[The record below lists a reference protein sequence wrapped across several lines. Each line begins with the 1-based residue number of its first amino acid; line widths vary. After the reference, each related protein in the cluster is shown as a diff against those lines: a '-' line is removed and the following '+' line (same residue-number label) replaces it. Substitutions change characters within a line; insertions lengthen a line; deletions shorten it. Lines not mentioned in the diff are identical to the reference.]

1 MSGFFDSDDDLDT
14 AAEEAEE
21 RSGAAT
27 WVPEEGEAVKGILT
41 RADVQDGQYG
51 PQIVLNVKVM
61 EPEGVLVKD
70 ETVTVWCGGAV
81 LKRAVPDAAPALG
94 KGIKIRFEG
103 MQPTKDGS
111 NEYKMFTVVAQQ
123 QNQAFWDDLLARK
136 PLEKRAQRRAAATN
150 EPTPGAGN
158 FFGT

>member
-1 MSGFFDSDDDLDT
+1 MSGFFDSDEDLDT
-14 AAEEAEE
+14 AASEQEE
-21 RSGAAT
+21 RSGQAT
-27 WVPEEGEAVKGILT
+27 WTPEEGEAVKGILT
-41 RADVQDGQYG
+41 RADVQGGNYG
-51 PQIVLNVKVM
+51 PQIVLNIKVM

-81 LKRAVPDAAPALG
+81 LKRAVPEAAPALG

-111 NEYKMFTVVAQQ
+111 NEYKLFTVVAQEQ
-123 QNQAFWDDLLARK
+123 DQAFWNDLLARK
-136 PLEKRAQRRAAATN
+136 PLERSQRREQATN
-150 EPTPGAGN
+150 EPSPGAGN